1 MPGGT
6 GQKRVETMGMHDE
19 IYCEAELPDNAV
31 AEDVAY
37 TASRK
42 RAFALFTVPLPL
54 GGASLTRED
63 LHENPR

>member
-1 MPGGT
+1 
-6 GQKRVETMGMHDE
+6 MGMHDE